1 VIEEIRIRNL
11 GVISEAVLP
20 LGPGFTAITG
30 ETGAGKT
37 MVVTALGLLRGERA
51 EAATVRS
58 GTESA
63 VVEGRWFITDS
74 SRVQSILDDV
84 DASLDHNELLLSRS
98 VTSEGRSRAVVA
110 GRQTPAGILA
120 DLGDTLV
127 AVHGQSEQVRLRS
140 ASAQREA
147 LDRFGGADLSSAL
160 QSYQHVYRQW
170 KADTAELAE
179 LTAARD
185 ARAREAEE
193 LRVAVSE
200 IEALA
205 PQPGEDQA
213 LATLAERL
221 THTEDLRVALL
232 TAREALASESDN
244 TDVLGLIEV
253 ARKSVDRAAG
263 IDDALSSVAA
273 ELSELSARL
282 VDASHELSSQ
292 VASLEGEGER
302 DLDLVQER
310 RAELATVI
318 RRYGPTLDDVI
329 AYVASA
335 SKRLLELDSDDTR
348 IDELTMLVQSHST
361 TVTEAAAR
369 LTQLR
374 SQAAT
379 ALADAVTAE
388 LHALAMPDARL
399 HVSVSALS
407 EPAVHGADVVEILL
421 APHPG
426 SEPRPVAKGA
436 SGGEL
441 SRIML
446 ALEVVIAGADT
457 VPTYVFDEVDAGVG
471 GAAAIEVGRRLAM
484 LSQNAQVIVVTHL
497 AQVAAFATNHLRVF
511 KDTSGEVTASSV
523 TKLDGHARLSE
534 MARLLSGLADS
545 ESGLTHARELLDL
558 AAITKSV
565 APNQN

>member
-1 VIEEIRIRNL
+1 MIEEIRIRNL

-58 GTESA
+58 GADAS
-63 VVEGRWFITDS
+63 VVEGRWLIEDAA
-74 SRVQSILDDV
+74 RVADILEQVDAELDDG
-84 DASLDHNELLLSRS
+84 ELLLARS

-110 GRQTPAGILA
+110 GRQTPAGTLA
-120 DLGDTLV
+120 DLGDALV

-147 LDRFGGADLSSAL
+147 LDRFGGAPLADVLMR
-160 QSYQHVYRQW
+160 YQHAFRQW
-170 KADTAELAE
+170 KADAAE
-179 LTAARD
+179 LTEITTARD
-185 ARAREAEE
+185 ARVREADE
-193 LRVAVSE
+193 LRIAVAE
-200 IEALA
+200 IESLA
-205 PQPGEDQA
+205 PQPGEDEA

-221 THTEDLRVALL
+221 THTEELRVALL
-232 TAREALASESDN
+232 TAREALSSESDH
-244 TDVLGLIEV
+244 TDVLGLIDT
-253 ARKSVDRAAG
+253 ARKSLDRASAIDAG
-263 IDDALSSVAA
+263 LGALAD
-273 ELSELSARL
+273 ELNELSARL
-282 VDASHELSSQ
+282 IDAAHALSSQ

-310 RAELATVI
+310 RAELGAVI
-318 RRYGPTLDDVI
+318 RKYGPGLEDVI
-329 AYVASA
+329 SYVATASA
-335 SKRLLELDSDDTR
+335 RLLELDSDDTR
-348 IDELTMLVQSHST
+348 IEELSALVAQHEKSVTSLALEVT
-361 TVTEAAAR
+361 T
-369 LTQLR
+369 LR
-374 SQAAT
+374 TAT
-379 ALADAVTAE
+379 ARVLEAQVTAE
-388 LHALAMPDARL
+388 LHALAMPDANL
-399 HVSVSALS
+399 HVSLTALS
-407 EPAVHGADVVEILL
+407 EPTIHGADGIEILL

-426 SEPRPVAKGA
+426 AQPRPVSKGA

-446 ALEVVIAGADT
+446 ALEVVIASADT

-484 LSQNAQVIVVTHL
+484 LAQNAQVIVVTHL
-497 AQVAAFATNHLRVF
+497 AQVAAFANNHLRVF

-523 TKLDGHARLSE
+523 TKLDGTSRLSE

-565 APNQN
+565 GPN

>member
-1 VIEEIRIRNL
+1 MIDEIRIRNL

-51 EAATVRS
+51 DAATVRS
-58 GTESA
+58 GADAS
-63 VVEGRWFITDS
+63 VVEGRWIIHDP
-74 SRVQSILDDV
+74 SRIQPILDEV
-84 DASLDHNELLLSRS
+84 DAALDGDELLLGRS
-98 VTSEGRSRAVVA
+98 VSSEGRSRAVVA
-110 GRQTPAGILA
+110 GRQTPAGTLGE
-120 DLGDTLV
+120 LGDALV

-140 ASAQREA
+140 SAAQREA
-147 LDRFGGADLSSAL
+147 LDRFAGQAFAERLVA
-160 QSYQHVYRQW
+160 YQHAFRQW
-170 KADTAELAE
+170 KADAAELVE
-179 LTAARD
+179 LTAQRD
-185 ARAREAEE
+185 ARSREAEE

-205 PQPGEDQA
+205 PQSGEDEA
-213 LATLAERL
+213 LAVLAERL
-221 THTEDLRVALL
+221 SHTEELRMALL
-232 TAREALASESDN
+232 TAREALSSENDG
-244 TDVLGLIEV
+244 TDVLGLVET
-253 ARKSVDRAAG
+253 ARRSLDRAVG
-263 IDDALSSVAA
+263 IDATLSPLSA
-273 ELSELSARL
+273 ELTELSARL
-282 VDASHELSSQ
+282 VDAAHELSSQ

-302 DLDLVQER
+302 DLDLVQAR
-310 RAELATVI
+310 RAELTAVT
-318 RRYGPTLDDVI
+318 RKYGPELADVI
-329 AYVASA
+329 AYVDRASA
-335 SKRLLELDSDDTR
+335 RLLELDSDDSR
-348 IDELTMLVQSHST
+348 IDELTALV
-361 TVTEAAAR
+361 AAHLA
-369 LTQLR
+369 
-374 SQAAT
+374 SVT
-379 ALADAVTAE
+379 ALAAEITNLRSSAAETLAAQITAE
-388 LHALAMPDARL
+388 LHALAMPDARV
-399 HVSVSALS
+399 HVSVTPTPELS
-407 EPAVHGADVVEILL
+407 IHGGDAIEILL

-426 SEPRPVAKGA
+426 AEPRPVSKGA

-471 GAAAIEVGRRLAM
+471 GAAAIEVGRRLSM
-484 LSQNAQVIVVTHL
+484 LAQNAQVIVVTHL

-523 TKLDGHARLSE
+523 TRLEGAERLSE

-565 APNQN
+565 APSQN